1 MTYGEATSVGLMAS
15 ALNQHIR
22 PMVLEERP
30 TRRNPGAQCAPPLVS
45 VGLGMRVPPS
55 PFWMQE
61 EESKLN
67 QSQTD
72 YQTLQEQRSIRR
84 RLVLLGTGALIYL
97 FVVMAVA
104 LWRGSNS
111 HAGPTATA
119 PVAVNR

>member
-1 MTYGEATSVGLMAS
+1 MVGLQAGQS
-15 ALNQHIR
+15 
-22 PMVLEERP
+22 E
-30 TRRNPGAQCAPPLVS
+30 S
-45 VGLGMRVPPS
+45 
-55 PFWMQE
+55 QE
-61 EESKLN
+61 EDANEEHKQDDGQTGCGRQRTARKEEANVN